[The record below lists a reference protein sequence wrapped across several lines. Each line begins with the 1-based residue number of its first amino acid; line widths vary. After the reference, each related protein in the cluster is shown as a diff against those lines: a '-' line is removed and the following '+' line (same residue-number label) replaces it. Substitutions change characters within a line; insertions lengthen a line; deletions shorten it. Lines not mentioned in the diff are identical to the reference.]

1 MYKNKLILLL
11 FLAAGCSDKSD
22 SFLRVSVPPI
32 IETNKDSMNIRI
44 KDYSGYYAGNGLLR
58 ISAKD
63 TLAKG
68 LHFFAEDSTGNLEI
82 YYDSATVQGPLPL
95 NQPAWLYVACKS
107 PGLYF
112 LKVSI
117 YDQLGQKST
126 KRIPVQVWPNEV
138 PVASFRLDLVEQGNG
153 YAVYDIVSTSTTRMS
168 KIVEYIFF
176 VNNIAT
182 PIYQPKMRV
191 TLYSGTN
198 KIGLQ
203 VKDDLGL
210 ISILKEEQK
219 IIP

>member
-1 MYKNKLILLL
+1 MNKNKLILLL
-11 FLAAGCSDKSD
+11 FLAAGCSDKYD

-32 IETNKDSMNIRI
+32 IQTNKDSMNIRI

-68 LHFFAEDSTGNLEI
+68 LHFTAEDTTGNLEI

-95 NQPAWLYVACKS
+95 NQPAWLYIACKS
-107 PGLYF
+107 PGLYT

-117 YDQLGQKST
+117 YDQLGQSST
-126 KRIPVQVWPNEV
+126 KRIPVQVWPNEA
-138 PVASFRLDLVEQGNG
+138 PVASFRMDLIEQGSG
-153 YAVYDIVSTSTTRMS
+153 YATYDIVSTSTTRMS
-168 KIVEYIFF
+168 KIVEYIFY

-182 PIYQPKMRV
+182 PIYQSKMRV

-210 ISILKEEQK
+210 TSTIKEEQK
-219 IIP
+219 IIL